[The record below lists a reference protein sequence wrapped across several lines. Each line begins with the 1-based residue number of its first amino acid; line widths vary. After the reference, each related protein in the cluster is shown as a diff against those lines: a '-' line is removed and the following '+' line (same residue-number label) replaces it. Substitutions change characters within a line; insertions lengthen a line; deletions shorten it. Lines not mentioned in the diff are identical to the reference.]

1 MILKTQQT
9 LDLQLAQVR
18 LVVTA
23 VLIVHLCLAFLD
35 ERLHTIIVTV
45 AVGVQGA
52 PQLSINILP
61 LILVAVGPIF
71 QLDQTNQYH
80 PVAVQAPFTEL
91 RRRDPQIY
99 PLPP

>member
-1 MILKTQQT
+1 MILRTQQT

-35 ERLHTIIVTV
+35 ELLHTIIVTV

-52 PQLSINILP
+52 PQLFINILP
-61 LILVAVGPIF
+61 LTLVAVGPIF
-71 QLDQTNQYH
+71 Q
-80 PVAVQAPFTEL
+80 
-91 RRRDPQIY
+91 
-99 PLPP
+99 